1 VKVEVV
7 KVTRKYNLGNY
18 ESIDVGYEAV
28 LSDVEAGDDA
38 NILNCTRQLEGFADQ
53 YFQHGR
59 YSRNGTGKQVE
70 QTIAK
75 PTVAS
80 PLDEFSEDLRYHM
93 FYDASKDWITSKLVA
108 KELWIKMNDKAREL
122 GYKYVS
128 DGKNSRWEKA

>member
-1 VKVEVV
+1 MKVEVV

-59 YSRNGTGKQVE
+59 FKRNGTGKPAAEKPQ
-70 QTIAK
+70 
-75 PTVAS
+75 PTVQN
-80 PLDEFSEDLRYHM
+80 PLDQFPESLRQHLTV
-93 FYDASKDWITSKLVA
+93 DG
-108 KELWIKMNDKAREL
+108 DKIRCE
-122 GYKYVS
+122 YVS
-128 DGKNSRWEKA
+128 KTSSWRLMRRRVSWVTST